1 MSRMTVRLP
10 DTLHQKLERLAEQE
24 GVSLN
29 QYIVYALTQQSSFA
43 YTITE
48 TPVRVI
54 AEQRAAYFAR
64 QENSSATDADVNRV
78 LAEREAGEAEPELTP
93 ELTERVKGK
102 IARRKKS
109 AG

>member
-10 DTLHQKLERLAEQE
+10 DTLHERLETLAREE

-43 YTITE
+43 YAITE
-48 TPVRVI
+48 VPARVI
-54 AEQRAAYFAR
+54 AEQRAAYLAR
-64 QENSSATDADVNRV
+64 QGNSSASDAEVDRV

-93 ELTERVKGK
+93 ELRSRVREK
-102 IARRKKS
+102 IAKRKKPTM
-109 AG
+109 